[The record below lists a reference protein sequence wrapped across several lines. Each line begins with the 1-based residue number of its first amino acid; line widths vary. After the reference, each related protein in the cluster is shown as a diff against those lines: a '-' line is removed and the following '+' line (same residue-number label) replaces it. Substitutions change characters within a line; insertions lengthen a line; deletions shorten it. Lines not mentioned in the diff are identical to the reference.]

1 MRRGACIPSAFT
13 DTRSGIRGRM
23 KAVKIRTGEQLGM
36 IWQGGDWMCPGQA
49 ESGSGAAP
57 PPRGQKFAA
66 RKTMSLHHH
75 ALLCT
80 RKGGRDCMLMG
91 SRECNEYVS
100 KFLSTLDYV
109 LVRPISI
116 AQFLLTV
123 CR

>member
-1 MRRGACIPSAFT
+1 
-13 DTRSGIRGRM
+13 
-23 KAVKIRTGEQLGM
+23 
-36 IWQGGDWMCPGQA
+36 
-49 ESGSGAAP
+49 
-57 PPRGQKFAA
+57 
-66 RKTMSLHHH
+66 
-75 ALLCT
+75 
-80 RKGGRDCMLMG
+80 MLMG

>member
-80 RKGGRDCMLMG
+80 RKGVRDCMLMG